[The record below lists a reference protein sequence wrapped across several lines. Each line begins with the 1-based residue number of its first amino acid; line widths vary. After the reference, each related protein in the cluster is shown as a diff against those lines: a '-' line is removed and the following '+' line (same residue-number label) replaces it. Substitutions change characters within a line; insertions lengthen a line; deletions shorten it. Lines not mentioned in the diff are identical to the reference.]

1 MIVKS
6 LGIVS
11 KIELAFFIMFIA
23 LLVWSF
29 TTYLHVSFAKITP
42 QSAAK
47 KGEKVYV
54 NRYLTFTFS
63 CSSILVR
70 SITSNLILCLVVLD
84 DSWESKLDSVAL
96 RLGLI
101 GNICLAFLFFP
112 VTRGSSILPLF
123 GLTSEASVKYHI
135 WLGHIVMT
143 LFTSHGVCYIICW
156 IVTKQTSEVLFKH
169 FR

>member
-47 KGEKVYV
+47 KGEKV
-54 NRYLTFTFS
+54 
-63 CSSILVR
+63 
-70 SITSNLILCLVVLD
+70 
-84 DSWESKLDSVAL
+84 WESQLDSVAL

-123 GLTSEASVKYHI
+123 WS
-135 WLGHIVMT
+135 
-143 LFTSHGVCYIICW
+143 
-156 IVTKQTSEVLFKH
+156 H
-169 FR
+169 FRSECQVSHMARAYHDDPLLFSWRLLHHLLDCNQPNIRDVEMGKNRYIKCSGRVVSVIRIDHVGNNFSTD